1 MVDTILHRKVKFEQ
15 HDPTKEEMNSGDCFT
30 KVIQDY
36 TELFSDVHV
45 YVCFIKLVLLVWLCK
60 EQTIL
65 FGTPLIGIPDVTR
78 QIY

>member
-45 YVCFIKLVLLVWLCK
+45 YVCFIKLVLLV
-60 EQTIL
+60 
-65 FGTPLIGIPDVTR
+65 
-78 QIY
+78 